1 MRRKHAVSKRCPTLS
16 FEILQGFSRMMSLP
30 HVSSRAAS
38 TPRHGQAL
46 PRMRLSDPLATTATG
61 SRFSGTSA
69 RGRQGGRGFVQPASS
84 ASGARVTQ
92 VPPALPAEKP
102 GSSVVFFF
110 LPSAGRG
117 FRPVPSRPLV
127 ITGAM
132 NKKKKPF
139 LGMPAPL
146 GYVPGLGRG

>member
-1 MRRKHAVSKRCPTLS
+1 
-16 FEILQGFSRMMSLP
+16 
-30 HVSSRAAS
+30 
-38 TPRHGQAL
+38 
-46 PRMRLSDPLATTATG
+46 MRLSHPLAADAAG
-61 SRFSGTSA
+61 SRSSGTSA
-69 RGRQGGRGFVQPASS
+69 RGRQGGRGLVRSPPPHPTPSS
-84 ASGARVTQ
+84 ASGSRVTL

-102 GSSVVFFF
+102 GWSVVF
-110 LPSAGRG
+110 SACGRG
-117 FRPVPSRPLV
+117 FPPVPSRPLV